1 VDRQAPISYEDVSR
15 AATRLIGRG
24 AKVTIDAL
32 YEQLGRRGSRT
43 TIHKH
48 HKTFL
53 KTFSEQGMTMLPS
66 ALPEALVPLVEDFWN
81 QAVLAAGVGFDNER
95 ADYDHR
101 IAELGGAI
109 NQRAERIQQLETL
122 LDERETL
129 LTQKSQQ
136 LDQRDRTIG
145 DLERWVEGKEAEVGE
160 LKHDKQALET
170 RLAEER
176 VHWSERYD
184 AAKSD
189 WDRQRGQLEHDIAK
203 TREQMGADQIKHER
217 LVDHWML
224 QLDDARQHIS
234 DLKLRHH
241 EDRERLQGEVRL
253 EKARADRFA
262 TDQAKLEKRIDALV
276 SDCEQLEH
284 GRKALQEKLV
294 ASDEAR
300 EQLAENNRVLARDSE
315 SLETEMDALS
325 QTNDKL
331 GRDIERLR
339 SGADR

>member
-189 WDRQRGQLEHDIAK
+189 WDRQ
-203 TREQMGADQIKHER
+203 MGADQIKHER

-315 SLETEMDALS
+315 ALEAEMGALS

-331 GRDIERLR
+331 VRDIERLR
-339 SGADR
+339 S